1 MTAVAEA
8 SRLLRE
14 VAAPVPAGDSV
25 KAAIGRA
32 ASRVGKRIAPH
43 FAARWHASRAEDIW
57 RGEARGVWAEEMD
70 AIRKAADAKAA
81 EEARSELAEL
91 DARLARIEALLVQDE
106 DFHRPQVDAAR
117 AVARRPDRPMD

>member
-8 SRLLRE
+8 
-14 VAAPVPAGDSV
+14 A
-25 KAAIGRA
+25 KF
-32 ASRVGKRIAPH
+32 IAPH
-43 FAARWHASRAEDIW
+43 FAPRWHAGRAEDIW

-91 DARLARIEALLVQDE
+91 DARLARLEALLVQDE
-106 DFHRPQVDAAR
+106 EFHRQAVDAVRTLAR
-117 AVARRPDRPMD
+117 GPHRPVDRLTLKDGER